1 MFARLLA
8 LFVVVPAIELYLL
21 IQLGTLIGALET
33 FGIILVT
40 GLIGSYMAKS
50 QGLSVWK
57 RLQTRLSTGAVP
69 GQELMDAVIILISG
83 ALLITPGVRSDI
95 VGLLGFLRVTRAII
109 GKYVKTRFS
118 NTVST
123 GGIRFQAFSTP
134 FPNNGFQSN
143 QEKPES
149 PHISEEP
156 DIQIGGQAKR
166 RPTRDQKLD

>member
-8 LFVVVPAIELYLL
+8 LFVIVPAIELYLL

-33 FGIILVT
+33 FGIILIT

-83 ALLITPGVRSDI
+83 ALLITPGVLTDI
-95 VGLLGFLRVTRAII
+95 VGLLGLFPVTRKMIRT
-109 GKYVKTRFS
+109 YVKERFATS
-118 NTVST
+118 IST

-134 FPNNGFQSN
+134 YPNNGFQTS
-143 QEKPES
+143 QERPES
-149 PHISEEP
+149 PHTSQES
-156 DIQIGGQAKR
+156 DVQIGGKAKR
-166 RPTRDQKLD
+166 RPSRHEKLD